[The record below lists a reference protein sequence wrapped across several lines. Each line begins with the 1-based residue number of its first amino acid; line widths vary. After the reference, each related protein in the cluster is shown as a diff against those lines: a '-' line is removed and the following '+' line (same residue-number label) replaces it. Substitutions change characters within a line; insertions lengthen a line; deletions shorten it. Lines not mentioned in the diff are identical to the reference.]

1 MVYFAK
7 GDAVWRSTSPSVEPL
22 EVLKTDRKVNN
33 VAVNTSESLM
43 AVFLENT
50 EDIELAVYVFRH
62 SSQNAIPT
70 LHKLELKPIVCKKSK
85 INGMFW
91 DPVAYLDAGLVVLT
105 ESTLYNIY
113 CPPSVNNTTSVEEIS
128 LQGEYGLKIDACGI
142 SKGSLESPL
151 GILTTYISTSDDDIY
166 RLMPF
171 VPRIIGLT
179 NKQLRASAKF
189 DPSLLEK
196 FSFRHESWCD
206 RQKQKIL
213 VLERES
219 VEYARYSLPLALK
232 LEPFPL
238 QFYDEQVYQQVVGSF
253 GLNTDVI
260 VQTSAHYVNFWAIPS
275 PLADSATLVGSVKF
289 KHSSEKRVEEV
300 TGNSVII
307 ECKPSGDRYI
317 IVCNS
322 QFKDKLNTIKLNG
335 SPESEKAVASALSS
349 PKVPLQSQSITY
361 SPKLVNPDFTLQ
373 LLTRLSKYVESNNN
387 HPSPSVELGGN
398 AQALIEL
405 DGLATSFQSRSSEL
419 IKLTADLRTERRA
432 QQQEA
437 TRQQTEALKLLRLGE
452 SIALTQSKQSD
463 HLKKLTTRQQTL
475 DARLK
480 TVKEKIIKLAA
491 LGSTAPPQSGAKE
504 TEWFKSLRDEDPKK
518 LEDLDESI
526 KKLDAL
532 YKHVKALPPWHM
544 LDGSEEPITLDQQHE
559 LRRELAAQAKQI
571 SDLELLTL

>member
-22 EVLKTDRKVNN
+22 EVLKADRKVNN

-50 EDIELAVYVFRH
+50 EDLELAVYVFRH

-85 INGMFW
+85 IIGMFW

-142 SKGSLESPL
+142 SKGSPESPL

-196 FSFRHESWCD
+196 FSFRYESWCD

-232 LEPFPL
+232 LEPFPI
-238 QFYDEQVYQQVVGSF
+238 QFYDEQVYQHVVGSF

-322 QFKDKLNTIKLNG
+322 QFKDKLSAIKLDG

-349 PKVPLQSQSITY
+349 QKAPLQSQSITY

-387 HPSPSVELGGN
+387 HPPPSVELGGN
-398 AQALIEL
+398 AQSLIEL
-405 DGLATSFQSRSSEL
+405 DGLAANFQSRSSEL

-491 LGSTAPPQSGAKE
+491 LGSTSPPQSGAKE
-504 TEWFKSLRDEDPKK
+504 AEWFKSLRNEDPKK

-571 SDLELLTL
+571 GDLELLTL